1 MVQRV
6 QRCYSWFMF
15 EVAVAGVVEDV
26 SLLLLVMSS
35 VLRDR
40 IAQCTSQ
47 QWVADLNAL
56 RATNYVPISKPHMGW
71 SHSHWAVEQCG
82 VSYIVRIDSLVTR

>member
-6 QRCYSWFMF
+6 QHCYSWFMF

-47 QWVADLNAL
+47 QWTRFPSYTAAMPPLLLDWFLTAMQLPFVTACVAAC
-56 RATNYVPISKPHMGW
+56 VVI
-71 SHSHWAVEQCG
+71 
-82 VSYIVRIDSLVTR
+82 

>member
-15 EVAVAGVVEDV
+15 EVAVVGVVEDV
-26 SLLLLVMSS
+26 SLLLLMMSS

-47 QWVADLNAL
+47 Q
-56 RATNYVPISKPHMGW
+56 
-71 SHSHWAVEQCG
+71 
-82 VSYIVRIDSLVTR
+82 